1 MRKLTIE
8 RRKTFVACAM
18 KMKVYV
24 ETDGVGDIVIN
35 NTPCVKLGTLKNG
48 EKQTFEISEKAVKVY
63 VIADSVSKDYC
74 NDFYQLPEGVDDIEL
89 SGQNKFNL
97 ANGNAYV
104 FDNNDNPEAAEN
116 RKKGKRTGT
125 VVLVIAIVVGAI
137 VGFLLGS
144 GILFR

>member
-18 KMKVYV
+18 KLKVYI
-24 ETDGVGDIVIN
+24 ETDGVGELVIN
-35 NTPCVKLGTLKNG
+35 GTPCVKLGTLKNG
-48 EKQTFEISEKAVKVY
+48 EKQTFEISDKAAKVY
-63 VIADSVSKDYC
+63 AIFDNASKDYC
-74 NDFYQLPEGVDDIEL
+74 NDFYQLPEGSDDITL

-97 ANGNAYV
+97 ASGNAYV
-104 FDNNDNPEAAEN
+104 FDNNDNPEAVAN
-116 RKKGKRTGT
+116 RKKGKRKGT
-125 VVLVIAIVVGAI
+125 IVLIVAIVIGAI

>member
-18 KMKVYV
+18 KLKVYI
-24 ETDGVGDIVIN
+24 ETDGVGELVIN
-35 NTPCVKLGTLKNG
+35 GTPCVKLGTLKNG
-48 EKQTFEISEKAVKVY
+48 ETQTFEIGDKAAKVY
-63 VIADSVSKDYC
+63 AIFDNVSKNYC
-74 NDFYQLPEGVDDIEL
+74 NDFYQLPEGTDDISL

-104 FDNNDNPEAAEN
+104 FDNNDNPEAAAN
-116 RKKGKRTGT
+116 RQKGKRTGT
-125 VVLVIAIVVGAI
+125 IVMIVAIVVGAI
-137 VGFLLGS
+137 IGFLLGS

>member
-8 RRKTFVACAM
+8 RRKTIVACAM
-18 KMKVYV
+18 KMKVYI
-24 ETDGVGDIVIN
+24 ETDGVGEIVIN
-35 NTPCVKLGTLKNG
+35 DTPCVKLGTLKNG
-48 EKQTFEISEKAVKVY
+48 ETQTYEICEKSVKVF

-74 NDFYQLPEGVDDIEL
+74 CDFYQLPEGSEDIAL

-97 ANGNAYV
+97 SNGNAFL

-116 RKKGKRTGT
+116 RKKGKSKGT
-125 VVLVIAIVVGAI
+125 IILIVACIIGAI

-144 GILFR
+144 GILFK